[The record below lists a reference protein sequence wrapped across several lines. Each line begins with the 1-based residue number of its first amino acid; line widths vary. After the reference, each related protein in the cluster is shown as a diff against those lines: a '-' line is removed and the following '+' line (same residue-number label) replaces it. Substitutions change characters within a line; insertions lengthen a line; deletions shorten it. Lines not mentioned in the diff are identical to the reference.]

1 MQFLIIKTPEFINL
15 EQSFGEWL
23 RLLNFEPSTVKYAPR
38 KVREFFCWMEQNQIT
53 KLSGITKPVIENY
66 FAYLK
71 TRQNKRKKGKLSRNY
86 LRTHITAL
94 RKLSRYLR
102 ETDRES
108 FEVDIQ
114 LPGRTRCIR
123 TIFTKSEI
131 IALYNA
137 CGGDVLG
144 IRDKAMLAVYYGCGL
159 RRNEGVNL
167 DVNDILPGK
176 NLLFVRK
183 GKNYRE
189 RYVPMTESVKEDIQN
204 YIDFAR
210 PMLEM
215 KPTEALFLN
224 SRGNRITAGMLAERL
239 QRLKH
244 KAGINKEAGLH
255 TLRHSIATHL
265 LQSGMKL
272 TQIKRF
278 LGHSSLESTQIYT
291 HLAHEETE

>member
-1 MQFLIIKTPEFINL
+1 MQFLTINTPEFINL

-38 KVREFFCWMEQNQIT
+38 KVREFFCWLEQNQIT

-66 FAYLK
+66 FEYLK

-102 ETDRES
+102 ETERES
-108 FEVDIQ
+108 FEVDVQ
-114 LPGRTRCIR
+114 LPGRTRSIK
-123 TIFTKSEI
+123 TIFTRAEI
-131 IALYNA
+131 KALYNA

-144 IRDKAMLAVYYGCGL
+144 IRDKATLAVYYGCGL

-189 RYVPMTESVKEDIQN
+189 RYVPMTESVKEDILN

-210 PMLEM
+210 PILEM
-215 KPTEALFLN
+215 KPAEALFLN
-224 SRGNRITAGMLAERL
+224 SRGSRITAGMLAERL
-239 QRLKH
+239 QQLKH
-244 KAGINKEAGLH
+244 KAGINKEAGMH

-272 TQIKRF
+272 AQIKRF

-291 HLAHEETE
+291 HLVHEETE